1 MITRH
6 LLKREIDKVRD
17 EHLTALYIIIKAF
30 ELPAGESIFDADA
43 ARPETGLNWE
53 RFIQET
59 YGCLQDD
66 PIERGSQGDDIY
78 KDMLELKERK
88 AAGQLK
94 FLSHKEVWSE

>member
-30 ELPAGESIFDADA
+30 KLPAGESIFDADA
-43 ARPETGLNWE
+43 ARSETGLNWE

-66 PIERGSQGDDIY
+66 PIERGSQGEYEFTKNESLRRI
-78 KDMLELKERK
+78 K
-88 AAGQLK
+88 AA
-94 FLSHKEVWSE
+94 

>member
-17 EHLTALYIIIKAF
+17 EHLTALYNIIKVF
-30 ELPAGESIFDADA
+30 ELPAGEVLCHTDVSFSWD
-43 ARPETGLNWE
+43 

-66 PIERGSQGDDIY
+66 PIERGNQGEY
-78 KDMLELKERK
+78 ELREDM
-88 AAGQLK
+88 Q
-94 FLSHKEVWSE
+94 

>member
-30 ELPAGESIFDADA
+30 EFPAGESIFDANIA
-43 ARPETGLNWE
+43 PTETGLNWDK
-53 RFIQET
+53 FIQET

-66 PIERGSQGDDIY
+66 PIERGSQGEY
-78 KDMLELKERK
+78 ELREDM
-88 AAGQLK
+88 Q
-94 FLSHKEVWSE
+94 